1 MERGVNFTITS
12 GNNPQFKNEKKQT
25 YFALKRA
32 FDIVVSFSVL
42 SLTAPLLVIVYILIR
57 MDSPG
62 NPIFV
67 QERVGTRLRKVNGKR
82 IWTQQNFPMYKFRTM
97 KTNSSS
103 DLHQNFIKAYIEGDE
118 EMMQSINQKKADAK
132 GKFKLNG
139 DPRITKLGKFLRKT
153 SLDEL
158 PQFWNVLKG
167 EMTIVGPRP
176 PLPYEVAL
184 YRPYHFKRL
193 NTKQGI
199 TGYWQVN
206 GRNSTTFEEMVKLD
220 DEYIKK
226 QSFFLDLKI
235 LFMTFAEMFIKQETK

>member
-1 MERGVNFTITS
+1 
-12 GNNPQFKNEKKQT
+12 
-25 YFALKRA
+25 
-32 FDIVVSFSVL
+32 
-42 SLTAPLLVIVYILIR
+42 
-57 MDSPG
+57 
-62 NPIFV
+62 
-67 QERVGTRLRKVNGKR
+67 
-82 IWTQQNFPMYKFRTM
+82 MYKFRTM

-103 DLHQNFIKAYIEGDE
+103 DLHQHFIKAYIEGDE
-118 EMMQSINQKKADAK
+118 EMMQSINKKKADAK
-132 GKFKLNG
+132 GMFKLNS
-139 DPRITKLGKFLRKT
+139 DPRITKLGRFLRKT